1 MDSEGKEK
9 HVVDLKIFS
18 NIRKE
23 YDPNF
28 KQMTEIE
35 QKAIFERLAPEYT
48 VVMNEIEDVKVPVA
62 NKIHTEEEMRITG
75 DELEYKTF
83 FPG

>member
-48 VVMNEIEDVKVPVA
+48 AVMNEIEDVKVPVA
-62 NKIHTEEEMRITG
+62 NKIQRNAWCNPCH
-75 DELEYKTF
+75 
-83 FPG
+83 